1 MQSLKANTLGGE
13 AGKFAE
19 DVLFSHVSAI
29 SDPII
34 IRILIIFPFI
44 DPSSPR
50 HDLSNEP
57 SLGFFVQWTSKSPF
71 EPYTHSYL

>member
-1 MQSLKANTLGGE
+1 MESLKANTLGGE

-34 IRILIIFPFI
+34 ILIIIFPFI

-57 SLGFFVQWTSKSPF
+57 SLGIFVQWT
-71 EPYTHSYL
+71 